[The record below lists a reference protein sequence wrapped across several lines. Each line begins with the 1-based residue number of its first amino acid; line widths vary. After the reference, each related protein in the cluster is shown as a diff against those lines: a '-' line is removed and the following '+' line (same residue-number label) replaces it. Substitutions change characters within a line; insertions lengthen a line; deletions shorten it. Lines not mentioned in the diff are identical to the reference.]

1 MTDLPRLARQVA
13 KEAFCASLEGLSF
26 VDRSLRYDTN
36 FEWLI
41 ILTMPNSGSTALGR
55 LLMTA
60 DSTVALTERCEGE
73 WLIPSMS
80 NLRHRWDEDLR
91 LSMSRVRA
99 RWMWRLRSMATG
111 LPKLVI
117 EKSPPNMVRVDRLRA
132 ALAPMATHTLILVRD
147 PYAVCEGW
155 HRRYGKEQ
163 LSRTSLTALQHA
175 DSEHDY
181 FRLLAECWVQRG
193 AYLVE
198 QIPKALGVVRYEEL
212 VADPG
217 AVTADLAA
225 KLPMLSDVQSDAA
238 VRVKDYAAQALTDMN
253 SQQIDALTTEQI
265 DAITCGLERGIDTVK
280 ALGYTLRHETSARRL
295 APGDNV

>member
-1 MTDLPRLARQVA
+1 MTDLRRVARQVA

-26 VDRSLRYDTN
+26 VDRSLRYDSD

-41 ILTMPNSGSTALGR
+41 ILTMPNSGSTALAR

-60 DSTVALTERCEGE
+60 NSTIALTEQCEGE

-99 RWMWRLRSMATG
+99 RWMWRLRAMKTG
-111 LPKLVI
+111 SPKLVI
-117 EKSPPNMVRVDRLRA
+117 EKSPPNMVRIDRIRA
-132 ALAPMATHTLILVRD
+132 ALAPMAAHTVVLVRD
-147 PYAVCEGW
+147 PYAVCESW
-155 HRRYGKEQ
+155 HRRYGREQ
-163 LSRTSLTALQHA
+163 LSRTSLTALQHV
-175 DSEHDY
+175 DSERDY
-181 FRLLAECWVQRG
+181 FRLLGECWVQRG
-193 AYLVE
+193 TYLVE
-198 QIPKALGVVRYEEL
+198 QLPKALSVVRYEEL
-212 VADPG
+212 VMDPG
-217 AVTADLAA
+217 AVTAELA
-225 KLPMLSDVQSDAA
+225 KKIPMLSDVQSNAE

-280 ALGYTLRHETSARRL
+280 ALGYTLRHERSAR
-295 APGDNV
+295 P